1 MEVKMIGLILLNIA
15 LILVILAIELPK
27 LKEKKCSKCTVE
39 KPEMSEEDKKQYEKT
54 RKAFNSLMNYDE
66 KQALKRGEVDG
77 D

>member
-1 MEVKMIGLILLNIA
+1 MIGLILLNIA

-27 LKEKKCSKCTVE
+27 LKKKNVSECTPVE
-39 KPEMSEEDKKQYEKT
+39 PKLSEEDKKKVEKT
-54 RKAFNSLMNYDE
+54 KKAFENLMNYDE